1 MLEVAVSHRVGTLD
15 LNVAFRSSGGV
26 TVLFGASGAGK
37 TSVLRAVAGLLPC
50 PDMTLRVRGQDLSRL
65 PSEKRRIGY
74 VFQDARLFPHL
85 TVAQNL
91 DYGARFGRAG
101 GAAERAHII
110 ELLNI
115 GGLLNRAPRNLSGG
129 EKQRVAIGRALLSDP
144 QLLCMDEP
152 LASLDAPRR
161 AQILPYLE
169 RLRDETDI
177 PILYVSHDATEVAR
191 LATTLVVI
199 RDGKVVQSGPV
210 EDVLSNP
217 MALPD
222 LGVRAAGAVLNAR
235 VTAHEGD
242 LSLLE
247 FPGGTLRLPHV
258 PASVGEGIRLRVA
271 AQDVILATEEPKS
284 ISALNV
290 LKGQVEALHFGQ
302 GPGVAV
308 RLRVGDTPIL
318 ARITKTSAQTLGLET
333 GMTAYAILKATAF
346 DPAGVGT

>member
-1 MLEVAVSHRVGTLD
+1 MLEVSINRQLGDLHLDVSF
-15 LNVAFRSSGGV
+15 ASPGGV
-26 TVLFGASGAGK
+26 TVLFGESGAGK

-50 PDMTLRVRGQDLSRL
+50 PSLKLHVGSSDLADL
-65 PSEKRRIGY
+65 PPEDRRIGY

-85 TVAQNL
+85 SVAQNL
-91 DYGARFGRAG
+91 DFGARFGRQAS
-101 GAAERAHII
+101 ADTRAHMID
-110 ELLNI
+110 LLDI
-115 GGLLNRAPRNLSGG
+115 GPLLDRAPRGLSGG

-144 QLLCMDEP
+144 RLLAMDEP

-199 RDGKVVQSGPV
+199 KTGHVVQSGPV
-210 EDVLSNP
+210 EEVLSNP
-217 MALPD
+217 EALPD
-222 LGVRAAGAVLNAR
+222 LGVRAAGAVLRAT

-242 LSLLE
+242 LSILS
-247 FPGGTLRLPHV
+247 FAGGILRLPRV
-258 PASVGEGIRLRVA
+258 AARLGEAIRVRVA
-271 AQDVILATEEPKS
+271 AQDIIIATEAPKA

-290 LKGQVEALHFGQ
+290 LEGMVEALHYGQ

-318 ARITKTSAQTLGLET
+318 ARITKTSAQALKLET
-333 GMTAYAILKATAF
+333 GMTAYAVLKATAF

>member
-1 MLEVAVSHRVGTLD
+1 MLEVAVAQRLGALD
-15 LNVAFRSSGGV
+15 LNVSFQSPGGV

-37 TSVLRAVAGLLPC
+37 TSVLRVVSGLLPS

-65 PSEKRRIGY
+65 PPEQRRIGY
-74 VFQDARLFPHL
+74 VFQDARLFPHM

-101 GAAERAHII
+101 AAATRAHII
-110 ELLNI
+110 DLLNI
-115 GGLLNRAPRNLSGG
+115 GPLLDRAPRNLSGG

-144 QLLCMDEP
+144 NLLCMDEP

-199 RDGKVVQSGPV
+199 KDGRVVQSGAV
-210 EDVLSNP
+210 EEVLSDP
-217 MALPD
+217 VALPD

-242 LSLLE
+242 LSELA
-247 FPGGTLRLPHV
+247 FPGGLLRLPRV
-258 PASVGEGIRLRVA
+258 AAAVNEAIRLRIA
-271 AQDVILATEEPKS
+271 AQDVIIATEEPKG

-290 LKGQVEALHFGQ
+290 LKGQIEALHFGQ

-308 RLRVGDTPIL
+308 RLRVGETPIL
-318 ARITKTSAQTLGLET
+318 ARITKSSAHALGLET